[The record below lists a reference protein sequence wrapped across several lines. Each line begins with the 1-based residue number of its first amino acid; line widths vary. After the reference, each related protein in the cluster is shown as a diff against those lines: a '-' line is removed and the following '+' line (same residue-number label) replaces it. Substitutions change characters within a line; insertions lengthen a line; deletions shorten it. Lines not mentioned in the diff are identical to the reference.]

1 MREGVKHQRHIRLVS
16 SLLELLDE
24 GLKLVQHV
32 VQRNHPV
39 ITDTGSKG
47 CSYDTPGSIINSME
61 PVDG

>member
-1 MREGVKHQRHIRLVS
+1 MREGVKYQRHIRLVS
-16 SLLELLDE
+16 SLLELDE
-24 GLKLVQHV
+24 VLKLVQHV

>member
-1 MREGVKHQRHIRLVS
+1 VS
-16 SLLELLDE
+16 SLLELLDDVLE
-24 GLKLVQHV
+24 LVQHV

>member
-24 GLKLVQHV
+24 VLKLVQHV

>member
-16 SLLELLDE
+16 SLLELLDDVLE
-24 GLKLVQHV
+24 LVQHV

>member
-16 SLLELLDE
+16 SLLELLDDV
-24 GLKLVQHV
+24 LKLVQHV

-47 CSYDTPGSIINSME
+47 SSYDAPSSIIDSME
-61 PVDG
+61 PVDV